1 MFAWDKDERCSLL
14 NHQVINRIR
23 VSEPAPRA
31 GGSGGTRSTSVPQSV
46 LDKRAAQAS
55 GAAAASGSAAV
66 RNSTDLPDAEGV
78 APLVQNA
85 LARSSRCGHPPP
97 QRPTHRLLRAALWP
111 PGARASSHG
120 CRNRAALALSCSPM
134 VAYFN
139 AFDPLGGTQDAE
151 RPAGGAGW
159 CGCLLAA
166 AAGAAATA
174 AVAKAAAAAAAHVP
188 IHPSSV
194 SPPLH
199 PPPHSD

>member
-78 APLVQNA
+78 AQLVQNA

-97 QRPTHRLLRAALWP
+97 QRPTHRLLLAALWP
-111 PGARASSHG
+111 PGARLVTWMPQSSHG
-120 CRNRAALALSCSPM
+120 CRNRAAFALSCSPM
-134 VAYFN
+134 VAS
-139 AFDPLGGTQDAE
+139 
-151 RPAGGAGW
+151 
-159 CGCLLAA
+159 
-166 AAGAAATA
+166 
-174 AVAKAAAAAAAHVP
+174 HVRRWSL
-188 IHPSSV
+188 ISMR
-194 SPPLH
+194 LTL
-199 PPPHSD
+199 